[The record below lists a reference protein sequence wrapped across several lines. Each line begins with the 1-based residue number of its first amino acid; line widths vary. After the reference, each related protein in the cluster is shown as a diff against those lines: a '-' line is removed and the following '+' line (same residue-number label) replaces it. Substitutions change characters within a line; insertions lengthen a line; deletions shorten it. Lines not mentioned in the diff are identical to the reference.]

1 MLLIKTRNLFW
12 EIIVMRLRKP
22 VINLL
27 SSVAVYKPWRKAL
40 REKLNYFCEYCG
52 KTEAYRGMKVY
63 DELSRKCCKLDKNA
77 YYIVSLGL
85 NCFVRILTTC
95 WKIKRHKAEGEL
107 SMPFDLAVHNLPALI
122 DIISKDFAGYFDDS
136 DFDEEM
142 GCWVNRRYHIK
153 YVPEKE
159 NNRTVFERRLGR
171 RIENFRRMLKDER
184 YCLFVTACFDDM
196 NFFGEQITCDDAHI
210 NKLYEVIAEARGGRP
225 FDLVAVCNDDKLLNC
240 RPEITVCHA
249 SLPYEGYVYMNHGPN
264 HLTDA
269 GSHFEE
275 KIIRTCYN
283 LIAENI

>member
-1 MLLIKTRNLFW
+1 ML
-12 EIIVMRLRKP
+12 
-22 VINLL
+22 
-27 SSVAVYKPWRKAL
+27 
-40 REKLNYFCEYCG
+40 
-52 KTEAYRGMKVY
+52 
-63 DELSRKCCKLDKNA
+63 
-77 YYIVSLGL
+77 
-85 NCFVRILTTC
+85 
-95 WKIKRHKAEGEL
+95 
-107 SMPFDLAVHNLPALI
+107 
-122 DIISKDFAGYFDDS
+122 
-136 DFDEEM
+136 
-142 GCWVNRRYHIK
+142 
-153 YVPEKE
+153 
-159 NNRTVFERRLGR
+159 
-171 RIENFRRMLKDER
+171 FRSLKDER